1 VKVLFFLCVIAT
13 VVSDYI
19 LRRTTATRYDLYRA
33 NGKYMN
39 KLFKEA
45 RENGEKKILMLF
57 TILLISIMGFF
68 VLSFV
73 AF

>member
-1 VKVLFFLCVIAT
+1 
-13 VVSDYI
+13 
-19 LRRTTATRYDLYRA
+19 
-33 NGKYMN
+33 MN